1 MFSSFAVYERWR
13 STAANTVPKRFL
25 GRETPSALTNRQS
38 IGHQDF
44 EDRKSDES
52 WLGWRCVEAK
62 NHFCLLRFKRRKNAI
77 LSWWMIS
84 DMLPCSKQ
92 QWTLWFINSLLK
104 NWQFSLLISFRMPS
118 PRRVRFLKFIH
129 IGTSGKRR
137 ACCIFVKLI

>member
-1 MFSSFAVYERWR
+1 MAKHSCKHSSKKVSGSWNTKCFDKQAIDWTPRFWR
-13 STAANTVPKRFL
+13 SKKWRVVIRVEMRWSEESFL
-25 GRETPSALTNRQS
+25 FAQ
-38 IGHQDF
+38 IQ
-44 EDRKSDES
+44 
-52 WLGWRCVEAK
+52 
-62 NHFCLLRFKRRKNAI
+62 FKRRKNAI